1 MVARSDNY
9 ILIFANMVITKPSLG
24 KLSEANYATLR
35 LFFTL
40 RFTFFI

>member
-1 MVARSDNY
+1 MVARSDDC
-9 ILIFANMVITKPSLG
+9 ILIFANMIITKLSLG
-24 KLSEANYATLR
+24 KLSEANYAALR